1 MIRNGEGWHYLA
13 DKILPALLKGML
25 SHHGG
30 DFYCLNFLPS
40 FRTED
45 KLESVKIKIFVLWC
59 HLKTKVSELNQYL
72 KSNKVPPIIYGDLRS
87 LIKEVNGCKNNPK
100 NSSTTKIVTHIPCRY
115 SVSVIWAF
123 DGIENKHH
131 NVYKGWRFY
140 LNILWMFKG
149 PLSEEN

>member
-59 HLKTKVSELNQYL
+59 HLKTKVSELNQYP
-72 KSNKVPPIIYGDLRS
+72 KSIKVPSIIYGDLRS

-100 NSSTTKIVTHIPCRY
+100 KLICNKNSYTH
-115 SVSVIWAF
+115 S
-123 DGIENKHH
+123 
-131 NVYKGWRFY
+131 
-140 LNILWMFKG
+140 L
-149 PLSEEN
+149 